1 VAAVFDYWAAKRERR
16 QKPLM
21 RPYQMPPPVTDTN
34 PYNVFRP
41 REKISRPQ
49 TRRKRENDHAA
60 YQKMA
65 EIRRN
70 MAAGLFILEAV
81 AKRERRK
88 RDLVNVRPPSQPPGC
103 ICLCAVS
110 PLRVLGSV
118 QHSSAC

>member
-1 VAAVFDYWAAKRERR
+1 
-16 QKPLM
+16 M